1 MNAVLWLRISSV
13 VSLLFA
19 AGHTLGGRRNWSPI
33 GESSVLTAMRDFRFD
48 IQGVNRSYLDFYR
61 GFGFSLSV
69 FLVLQAVVLWQLST
83 IAAANPSQVRPIVA
97 SFAVASIVGGILAWC
112 FLFPVPAVFSV
123 VLSACLVL
131 AAIAAR

>member
-1 MNAVLWLRISSV
+1 ML
-13 VSLLFA
+13 
-19 AGHTLGGRRNWSPI
+19 
-33 GESSVLTAMRDFRFD
+33 DFRFD
-48 IQGVNRSYLDFYR
+48 TVGVNRSYLDFYR

-69 FLVLQAVVLWQLST
+69 FLVLQAVAFSGSCPQSPPR
-83 IAAANPSQVRPIVA
+83 IRRQVRPIVA

-112 FLFPVPAVFSV
+112 FLFPVPAEFSV